1 MSTCKFT
8 IENQLYKDLASIL
21 YKIRSKKAF
30 SETQGAVKFTLNKN
44 YPRINESSDKSAP
57 LFV

>member
-30 SETQGAVKFTLNKN
+30 SETQGAYVYNVSRKAK
-44 YPRINESSDKSAP
+44 
-57 LFV
+57 